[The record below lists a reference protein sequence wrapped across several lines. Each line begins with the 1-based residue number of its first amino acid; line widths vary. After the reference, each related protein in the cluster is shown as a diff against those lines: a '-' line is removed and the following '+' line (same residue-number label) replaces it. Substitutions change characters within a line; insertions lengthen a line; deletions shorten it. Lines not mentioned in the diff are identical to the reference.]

1 MKVLGI
7 RNYYDGVRFCI
18 LEGEASNISC
28 LNLNKENRILFP
40 KGIHENDLLI
50 WYKDEIDRLFDIY
63 GIFDRV
69 AIKHNE
75 NTRSDSYSS
84 LRKILFLDCIV
95 TLEAVERKIP
105 INSYAYNQIGVN
117 SKNVLEKA
125 ESLVGKAQ
133 KYWDIRMAD
142 AIIVGFK
149 EFEDG
154 I

>member
-1 MKVLGI
+1 M
-7 RNYYDGVRFCI
+7 
-18 LEGEASNISC
+18 
-28 LNLNKENRILFP
+28 
-40 KGIHENDLLI
+40 
-50 WYKDEIDRLFDIY
+50 
-63 GIFDRV
+63 
-69 AIKHNE
+69 
-75 NTRSDSYSS
+75 
-84 LRKILFLDCIV
+84 

-149 EFEDG
+149 ELEDG
-154 I
+154 FIEGLRSKIIEEMSGESYSYMNE